1 VLILPRLL
9 YLYFLFLL
17 FVDHSTPSSLP
28 PHLNSSH
35 SFLQSIQPTTSSSFA
50 AFGRYLYILWVRFD
64 ETIMKPLFG
73 GSSADSSRLFLLRS
87 TRSLTAY
94 SILSEQSKREEVDEI
109 LMKSGEL
116 NEILETSAEHEEE
129 EVFGRSDRDQTAFEM
144 PERFQSSLGRW
155 VTSLL
160 ASLLFDRCVALG
172 VPHLH
177 CLCPQFLPTRLHHV
191 DHNI

>member
-1 VLILPRLL
+1 
-9 YLYFLFLL
+9 
-17 FVDHSTPSSLP
+17 
-28 PHLNSSH
+28 
-35 SFLQSIQPTTSSSFA
+35 
-50 AFGRYLYILWVRFD
+50 
-64 ETIMKPLFG
+64 MKPLFG

-129 EVFGRSDRDQTAFEM
+129 EVFGRSVLSKSWGDRDQTAFEM

-160 ASLLFDRCVALG
+160 ASLLFDRCDALG

-191 DHNI
+191 DQESPSRRLHQEMILVIDTPHRAPLLWLLFTSLLGLEPPYLPFPRIPFIT